1 MSGQDTKFLLLSRI
15 LVKELLRDIYLE
27 FFKNSIII
35 IKVKEKSQNSPKF
48 KEIKDM
54 QIMVPSW
61 LEADAEKL
69 EGKVVALPTREEID
83 TPIQEHLIV
92 ELYSK

>member
-1 MSGQDTKFLLLSRI
+1 
-15 LVKELLRDIYLE
+15 
-27 FFKNSIII
+27 
-35 IKVKEKSQNSPKF
+35 
-48 KEIKDM
+48 M

-61 LEADAEKL
+61 LSADAEKL